1 MSSSKPFLAAAAV
14 SALLALSA
22 CTTGPLYGTT
32 DIDPATG
39 ARSSVLTDLRGRI
52 GVQSADTRTAQ
63 IFRNAM
69 LFELNGAEPVRG
81 ALYELRYTVTATDQ
95 VSSLETGTG
104 VPTASLYRMTVAFD
118 LVRLADNK
126 SITKGSRFAMI
137 PYDRTNQ
144 VFAATRAVVDAQK
157 QAGETVSR
165 RILFAIAPA
174 LQRDAMAGGA
184 VPATVKP

>member
-1 MSSSKPFLAAAAV
+1 MSSSNFLRTAALASVLLGLAA
-14 SALLALSA
+14 
-22 CTTGPLYGTT
+22 CTSGPLYGTT
-32 DIDPATG
+32 DVDPATG

-81 ALYELRYTVTATDQ
+81 ALYELRYTVTASDQ

-118 LVRLADNK
+118 LVRLSDNK
-126 SITKGSRFAMI
+126 SVTKGSRFAMI

-144 VFAATRAVVDAQK
+144 VFAATRAVVDAQN
-157 QAGETVSR
+157 QAGETVAR
-165 RILFAIAPA
+165 RILFAIGPT

-184 VPATVKP
+184 LPATVKP